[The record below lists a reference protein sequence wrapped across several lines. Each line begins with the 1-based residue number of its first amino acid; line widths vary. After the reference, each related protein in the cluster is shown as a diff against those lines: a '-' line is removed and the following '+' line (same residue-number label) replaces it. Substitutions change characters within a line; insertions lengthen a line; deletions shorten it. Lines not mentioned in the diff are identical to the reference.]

1 MDALTGYYGKRAG
14 EYERV
19 YAKPERQA
27 DLSVLRA
34 RLAKACAGRAVLE
47 LACGTGWWTQVIAP
61 AAREVAALDA
71 SEEVLAV
78 ARGKSYPPGRVSFAT
93 GDAYA
98 PPDLGRRHDL
108 LLAAFWWSHVPLAR
122 LDGFLA
128 NAVRAVA
135 PGALMVFLDNRFVEG
150 SSTPIERRDAQGNAY
165 QLRTLEDGSRHEVLK
180 NFPSEG
186 ELIRRASKFGWG
198 ANVELLPHFWLL
210 TFWAPR

>member
-1 MDALTGYYGKRAG
+1 
-14 EYERV
+14 
-19 YAKPERQA
+19 
-27 DLSVLRA
+27 
-34 RLAKACAGRAVLE
+34 
-47 LACGTGWWTQVIAP
+47 
-61 AAREVAALDA
+61 
-71 SEEVLAV
+71 
-78 ARGKSYPPGRVSFAT
+78 
-93 GDAYA
+93 
-98 PPDLGRRHDL
+98 
-108 LLAAFWWSHVPLAR
+108 VPLAR